1 MKILGHK
8 FVDFKDKDG
17 NAVCGHSLFVSYHD
31 DNVTGEATDK
41 LWVKP
46 DLMDTAV
53 RDAGLLT
60 AGECVGMEIDPT
72 YNKYGKICAVAFTPS
87 LARDAADSRF
97 VDVASELLGH
107 AVHALAGGTSGIPRR
122 GAAGA

>member
-53 RDAGLLT
+53 
-60 AGECVGMEIDPT
+60 
-72 YNKYGKICAVAFTPS
+72 
-87 LARDAADSRF
+87 
-97 VDVASELLGH
+97 
-107 AVHALAGGTSGIPRR
+107 TSCF
-122 GAAGA
+122 

>member
-72 YNKYGKICAVAFTPS
+72 YNKYGKICAVAFMY
-87 LARDAADSRF
+87 
-97 VDVASELLGH
+97 
-107 AVHALAGGTSGIPRR
+107 AGGAV
-122 GAAGA
+122 GAGGLCPGPHRHARKLPPASCKGGWGDT

>member
-8 FVDFKDKDG
+8 FVDFMDKDG

-72 YNKYGKICAVAFTPS
+72 YNKYGKICAVAFM
-87 LARDAADSRF
+87 
-97 VDVASELLGH
+97 
-107 AVHALAGGTSGIPRR
+107 
-122 GAAGA
+122 

>member
-72 YNKYGKICAVAFTPS
+72 YNKYGKIWRCC
-87 LARDAADSRF
+87 
-97 VDVASELLGH
+97 
-107 AVHALAGGTSGIPRR
+107 VHVRAAGGGGGGAMPPAPPPRAKAPP
-122 GAAGA
+122 GLL